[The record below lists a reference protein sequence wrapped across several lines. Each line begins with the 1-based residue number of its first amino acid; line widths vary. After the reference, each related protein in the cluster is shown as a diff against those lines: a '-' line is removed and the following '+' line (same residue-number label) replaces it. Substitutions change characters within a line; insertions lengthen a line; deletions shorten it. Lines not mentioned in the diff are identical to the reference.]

1 MKLFGLHVGS
11 ENAQIKVTESLQ
23 NLSDKFDEMEKENKK
38 KDEKISKLE
47 ERIKDFE
54 SENKGFS
61 ESNDELEY
69 NSRINCLLLHEL
81 KKS

>member
-1 MKLFGLHVGS
+1 MKLFGLHIGS
-11 ENAQIKVTESLQ
+11 KNAQIKVTESLQ

-38 KDEKISKLE
+38 KDEKIFKLE

-61 ESNDELEY
+61 ESNDELEH
-69 NSRINCLLLHEL
+69 NSRINCLLLHGL